1 MRVIHVLKYVMKMV
15 PRYVISQAEGGNYNN
30 TEFRVGV
37 IPSISTQLLKYLNK
51 NHQNNA
57 SNNEIHSSQSFFD
70 TIAEPMEA
78 LFNERD

>member
-1 MRVIHVLKYVMKMV
+1 MYNITSR
-15 PRYVISQAEGGNYNN
+15 RGNYNN
-30 TEFRVGV
+30 
-37 IPSISTQLLKYLNK
+37 ILSILTQLLKYLNK

-78 LFNERD
+78 LINEGDSLNIETQTDNDMT